1 MVRIVICFL
10 LLISGGLLQLDID
23 KERQRYAVSHDG
35 TIFSTPQSLLAN
47 ILGESRTLMADVLWI
62 KVDEYFHT
70 HEAGKVHGQE
80 KEHHEHEG
88 EGHLEEVEVTEIMP
102 LLRLITWLDPHFIKA
117 YRVGG
122 WHLSF
127 NLNRVEEG
135 EKFLKEGINNNP
147 LRYELYYDL
156 GWVYFTIERDY
167 INAARYLEEA
177 RAKRVEDKYEHKSV
191 LVMLASSYE
200 KMNQMEKAYILWREA
215 ARVDPTDPII
225 RERLK
230 TP

>member
-1 MVRIVICFL
+1 M
-10 LLISGGLLQLDID
+10 QLDID
-23 KERQRYAVSHDG
+23 KEMHRYTASHDG

-62 KVDEYFHT
+62 KVDKYFHT
-70 HEAGKVHGQE
+70 HQHGKLHEQE
-80 KEHHEHEG
+80 KEHREG

-102 LLRLITWLDPHFIKA
+102 LIRLITWLDPHFIKA

-127 NLNRVEEG
+127 NLDRAEEG
-135 EKFLKEGINNNP
+135 KKFLKEGINNNP
-147 LRYELYYDL
+147 SKYELYYDL

-177 RAKRVEDKYEHKSV
+177 RARRVEDKYEHKSV

-200 KMNQMEKAYILWREA
+200 KMNQMEKAYLLWREA

>member
-1 MVRIVICFL
+1 MLKIIVCFL

-23 KERQRYAVSHDG
+23 KERQRYAASHDS

-47 ILGESRTLMADVLWI
+47 ILGESRTLIADVLWI

-70 HEAGKVHGQE
+70 HQPGKVHGQE
-80 KEHHEHEG
+80 KEHRED
-88 EGHLEEVEVTEIMP
+88 EGHSEEVGVTEIMP
-102 LLRLITWLDPHFIKA
+102 LIRLITWLDPHFIKA

-135 EKFLKEGINNNP
+135 KKFLKEGINNNP
-147 LRYELYYDL
+147 SRYELYYDL

-177 RAKRVEDKYEHKSV
+177 RARRVEDKYEHKSV

-200 KMNQMEKAYILWREA
+200 KMNQMEKADLLWREA
-215 ARVDPTDPII
+215 ARVDPADPII